1 MSYYTQTLL
10 QTNDFTHRRFYTRTL
25 LHTDACT
32 HKSFD
37 TQTLAH
43 TCSETSL
50 RIGDVECI
58 GRAKNTPVKPNRRNE
73 KTCGGHQ
80 LRLKSLL
87 MRPGAPPESRRYVY
101 TGPGEVSSLV
111 TDPPGTPVTP
121 CKIRSFTSI
130 QMVHTHTPR
139 NSGADEMKMKVKWKW
154 KWNENYLTRTRRGE
168 RKRRGKEQTPT
179 QHT

>member
-1 MSYYTQTLL
+1 MYDRQTRRGVSRQYSYYTQTLL
-10 QTNDFTHRRFYTRTL
+10 QTDDFTHRRFYTRTL

-80 LRLKSLL
+80 LRLKCAQVHHHSPAGTFT
-87 MRPGAPPESRRYVY
+87 RVPGRCLRWSP
-101 TGPGEVSSLV
+101 T
-111 TDPPGTPVTP
+111 PPGPRWP
-121 CKIRSFTSI
+121 PAIYRSFTSI
-130 QMVHTHTPR
+130 QMVHTHTHT
-139 NSGADEMKMKVKWKW
+139 N
-154 KWNENYLTRTRRGE
+154 
-168 RKRRGKEQTPT
+168 KRRNIHKKMMRNQRAG
-179 QHT
+179 